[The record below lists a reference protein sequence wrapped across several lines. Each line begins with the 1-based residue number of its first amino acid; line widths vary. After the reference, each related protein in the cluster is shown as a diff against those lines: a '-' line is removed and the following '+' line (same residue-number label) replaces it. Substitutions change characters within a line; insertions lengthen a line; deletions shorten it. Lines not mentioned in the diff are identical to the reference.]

1 VKKIL
6 MTWFLSLFT
15 ILTLLA
21 IHRIAYELISHLDA
35 ESTSDRIQLLPS
47 LPFRILSNVLLISC
61 LLTSF
66 LLPGLQ
72 LFLVRKEMEEK
83 VLVPIF
89 LGSLIGPV
97 SILVL
102 VTLIVHDLDGGLL
115 LFLGIIAAPI
125 ITILTFG
132 ILYLASRQPHPH
144 ASKIT

>member
-1 VKKIL
+1 MKKIL

-72 LFLVRKEMEEK
+72 LFLVRKEVEENF
-83 VLVPIF
+83 LVPIF

-102 VTLIVHDLDGGLL
+102 VTFIVHDLDGGLL

-125 ITILTFG
+125 ITIFIFG
-132 ILYLASRQPHPH
+132 ILHLASRQPHPH